1 MVTYYTDDNL
11 QMDKLTYLMDLKG
24 IAYTVEIKA
33 KLYPFK
39 LLVDGVPLDYDRAYK
54 WIMER

>member
-1 MVTYYTDDNL
+1 MVTYYTDDNMQRSIL
-11 QMDKLTYLMDLKG
+11 SYLLDKKDV
-24 IAYTVEIKA
+24 AYTVEIKP
-33 KLYPFK
+33 KDYPFK